1 MKTKHRIVAIL
12 IIASFVLPQVSIS
25 ALSLWPSIV
34 ALISVVL
41 FRSALGGLM
50 VGAVSGVILISNG
63 NPGEAFTSFFSKI
76 LLPVLSSEWNVS
88 VLIFTLLL
96 GGFASL
102 LEKGGGFDSILQIWL
117 RKSENLKNKV
127 QWSAFSIG
135 ILCFFDGLA
144 SALLTGRALRPIS
157 DRTGVSRAKL
167 AYIVAP
173 ALLLP
178 VSPSCPPGSPTNF
191 Q

>member
-12 IIASFVLPQVSIS
+12 IIASFGLSQLSTP

-41 FRSALGGLM
+41 FRSTLGGLM
-50 VGAVSGVILISNG
+50 IGAVSGVILISNG

-76 LLPVLSSEWNVS
+76 LLPALSSEWNVS

-117 RKSENLKNKV
+117 RKSGNLKNKV

-135 ILCFFDGLA
+135 ILY
-144 SALLTGRALRPIS
+144 ALLVAYLRERPELSAASGMLFQASSEWFAPWFALTFI
-157 DRTGVSRAKL
+157 GVLIFQLKL
-167 AYIVAP
+167 KARS
-173 ALLLP
+173 P
-178 VSPSCPPGSPTNF
+178 VEK
-191 Q
+191 